1 MKLDFH
7 KLVATG
13 NDFIFFEQNQV
24 FPKENK
30 SLWIQNLCD
39 RKEGIGADG
48 LVIIKPKSRKNR
60 CFSWEF
66 YNNDGSVAE
75 MCGNAARCAAVYLKE
90 IHQVENFELETSM
103 GAITGKYT
111 GPQDCEVCLPLKQEE
126 PIEKTL
132 FLKQT
137 QTLAPWKVKGH
148 FIKVGVPHF
157 VIPDD
162 DHRLDASH
170 CLSIQNAPDFL
181 PHKINVTLLGKNP
194 DGSHRMKSFERG
206 VRDFTLACGTG
217 AIASALV
224 LRKLLFQAQPLQKDS
239 TENTDSQTDKDSSYP
254 PRQSDFSLQTPGGL
268 LKVTLKEEKA
278 ILKGSARICFSGTI
292 RLQEIRPMFLS
303 KKPIPSPQL
312 QEEGF

>member
-13 NDFIFFEQNQV
+13 NDFIFFEQNQA
-24 FPKENK
+24 FPKENR

-39 RKEGIGADG
+39 RKEGVGADG
-48 LVIIKPKSRKNR
+48 LVIMKPKPSQDR

-75 MCGNAARCAAVYLKE
+75 MCGNAARCAAVYLKQ

-103 GAITGKYT
+103 GAITGKYK
-111 GPQDCEVCLPLKQEE
+111 GPQDCEICLPLKKEQ
-126 PIEKTL
+126 PIGKTI
-132 FLKQT
+132 FLKQA
-137 QTLAPWKVKGH
+137 LAPQKVQGH

-162 DHRLDASH
+162 DHKLDASH
-170 CLSIQNAPDFL
+170 CLSIQNAPDFA

-194 DGSHRMKSFERG
+194 DGSYHMKSFERG
-206 VRDFTLACGTG
+206 VQDFTLACGTG

-224 LRKLLFQAQPLQKDS
+224 LRKLLFEDQPLQEHF
-239 TENTDSQTDKDSSYP
+239 TENTESKTDKDLSYP
-254 PRQSDFSLQTPGGL
+254 LPKNNFSLQTPGGL
-268 LKVTLKEEKA
+268 LKVSLKEKTA

-292 RLQEIRPMFLS
+292 QLQNSQPMFLS
-303 KKPIPSPQL
+303 EKPTPWPHQKVR
-312 QEEGF
+312 F